1 MTSQPQDDPHR
12 ELMENTQEYLR
23 ACISDKL
30 PDAMLVAAWDDFYRV
45 YDVLIRRFAIAR
57 GMRGADVD
65 DCVQDVWFEIGRRLA
80 GFEITSEAGL
90 RSWLYT
96 LVRSRATDMFR
107 RRARQPAALLG
118 ESLQQGFEPPGREG
132 DPSARSEQAWTDA
145 VMQTMVLKLQAEV
158 SELNFEI
165 FRLRSL
171 EGVGVAESA
180 EAVGVTCDQ
189 IRYRHH
195 RTMKKLKALAAVYL
209 GKDMH
214 EA

>member
-1 MTSQPQDDPHR
+1 MTSPQNDPHR

-23 ACISDKL
+23 ACMADKL

-45 YDVLIRRFAIAR
+45 YDVLIRRFVIAR

-80 GFEITSEAGL
+80 TFEITCEAGL
-90 RSWLYT
+90 RSWMYT

-132 DPSARSEQAWTDA
+132 DPSIQSEQAWTDA
-145 VMQTMVLKLQAEV
+145 VVQTMILKLQAEV

-171 EGVGVAESA
+171 EGVGVNETAET
-180 EAVGVTCDQ
+180 VGVTSDQ

-195 RTMKKLKALAAVYL
+195 RTMKKLKAMAALYL
-209 GKDMH
+209 GQEFSD
-214 EA
+214 A